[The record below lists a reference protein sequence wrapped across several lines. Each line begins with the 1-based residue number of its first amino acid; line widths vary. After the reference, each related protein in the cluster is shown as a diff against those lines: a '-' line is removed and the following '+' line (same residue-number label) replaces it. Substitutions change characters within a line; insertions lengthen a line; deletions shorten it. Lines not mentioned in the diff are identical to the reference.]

1 MRTRQTFRRQMGG
14 RCYVYV
20 GDNSDPG
27 KVTAQGEDSMVD
39 SIAKV
44 RSRESMEAQF
54 DELDRRLAALDDAA
68 EGEKANK
75 PRRSRR
81 KKNADGN
88 DQAPA
93 K

>member
-1 MRTRQTFRRQMGG
+1 
-14 RCYVYV
+14 
-20 GDNSDPG
+20 
-27 KVTAQGEDSMVD
+27 MVD

-81 KKNADGN
+81 KKNADASV
-88 DQAPA
+88 APLHPIKALKGSPLVRAA
-93 K
+93 KNGES